1 MKPTRVRLPK
11 NTLFQGDAFRAP
23 RPDLEALETAKARQD
38 ASHRKLDKFITAA
51 LAELSGDD
59 RTA

>member
-11 NTLFQGDAFRAP
+11 NTLVSRCRAP